1 MKNKYLII
9 IVLAVIVLLAGGIW
23 LAKSRTG
30 VTPGLIDDNL
40 VDDQDIPVGGNDNQL
55 PLDGNLNKEVGTPV
69 TDLTQLD
76 DLSSEL
82 DKLDLTGSDDL
93 GELDATQ
100 Q

>member
-9 IVLAVIVLLAGGIW
+9 IVLAVIV
-23 LAKSRTG
+23 
-30 VTPGLIDDNL
+30 
-40 VDDQDIPVGGNDNQL
+40 
-55 PLDGNLNKEVGTPV
+55 DGNLNKEVGTPV